1 MSTCMTV
8 LAPTLLSPISSLFVP
23 PCKATYW
30 PEFLTVGYVYTGVGR
45 GPVFGEGNYR
55 CDMQGRVQHVR
66 RATGAPDDLPRLQ
79 KQLLMRDF
87 DILAPGGS
95 LIYATCTYNLAENEA
110 VVQGLLSNA
119 RLPHS
124 RLRFRCPIALAC
136 CNGGDT
142 YDARMQHCW
151 RLYPHQTG
159 SVGLFVAS
167 MRA

>member
-1 MSTCMTV
+1 MQLRLLVDV
-8 LAPTLLSPISSLFVP
+8 LCS
-23 PCKATYW
+23 
-30 PEFLTVGYVYTGVGR
+30 
-45 GPVFGEGNYR
+45 GEGNYR
-55 CDMQGRVQHVR
+55 CDMQGRAQHVC

-79 KQLLMRDF
+79 KQLLMRGF

-110 VVQGLLSNA
+110 VVQGLLEQRPATSQPIT
-119 RLPHS
+119 LPVPHS
-124 RLRFRCPIALAC
+124 PGLLQWKEY
-136 CNGGDT
+136 T

-159 SVGLFVAS
+159 SVGFFVAS